1 MVVID
6 KGVSGI
12 TEIGRKDLIWN
23 YLATFLRI
31 ASSVLL
37 LPAILNKMPAE
48 MVGVWTVFI
57 TISFLT
63 SLLDFGF
70 NASFTRNVSYV
81 LSGVTDLRV
90 RGYEQAPQGRPTDYG
105 LLKGLIQAM
114 RWYYK
119 GMAVLVAFLSL
130 TIGTWYLHSVL
141 KTYQGDT
148 TEVYIAWGI
157 LIVLNS
163 YSLYT
168 FYYDSLLQG
177 VGYVMRSKQI
187 SIAGNASYLVLAFVL
202 IMLGYGLI
210 AIVSAQL
217 VSVVLI
223 RVLSYRTFFR
233 KERVE
238 QLRTATA
245 RPSRD
250 LIRILMPNAVKI
262 GLTSLGGF
270 LISRSSVLIGGLF
283 LTLDELASWGI
294 TLQLIGVVATM
305 AGIYTATYQA
315 RIVNLRVGNRPEEI
329 RRIYIRGQYLLLL
342 TFAAGA
348 VAIVW
353 LGPWALGL
361 IRSETTLMPAVFTLL
376 AIFVSLLETNHAT
389 AGNILLTKNEVPF
402 FKASLISGAVIV
414 AGLLLGFHF
423 TEWGIYTMVIVP
435 LIVDVAYQSWKWP
448 LEAHRDLGIK
458 GSDYFKKRGASR
470 ND

>member
-1 MVVID
+1 META
-6 KGVSGI
+6 KKETELPGFA
-12 TEIGRKDLIWN
+12 EIGRKDVVWN

-90 RGYEQAPQGRPTDYG
+90 KGYEQAPAGQPTDYG
-105 LLKGLIQAM
+105 LLRGLIQAM
-114 RWYYK
+114 RWYYR
-119 GMAVLVAFLSL
+119 GLGILVAFLLL

-141 KTYQGDT
+141 RSYQGDT
-148 TEVYIAWGI
+148 TDIYIAWAI
-157 LIVLNS
+157 LIVLNC

-177 VGYVMRSKQI
+177 IGYVMRSKQI

-223 RVLSYRTFFR
+223 RALSYRLFFT
-233 KERVE
+233 KERAAK
-238 QLRTATA
+238 LKAATA
-245 RPSRD
+245 RSSHE

-270 LISRSSVLIGGLF
+270 LISRSSVLIGGLY

-315 RIVNLRVGNRPEEI
+315 RIVNLRVAGKPDMI
-329 RRIYIRGQYLLLL
+329 QRIYIRGQYLLLL

-353 LGPWALGL
+353 IGPWALGL
-361 IRSETTLMPAVFTLL
+361 IRSETSLMPAVFTLL
-376 AIFVSLLETNHAT
+376 AVFVSLLETNHAT

-402 FKASLISGAVIV
+402 FRASLISGACIV
-414 AGLLLGFHF
+414 AGLILGFRF
-423 TEWGIYTMVIVP
+423 TDLGIYTMVIVP
-435 LIVDVAYQSWKWP
+435 LIVNVAYQSWKWP

-458 GSDYFKKRGASR
+458 FRDYWRYVK
-470 ND
+470 